1 MFDTIRLKDP
11 LLCPNCGA
19 EKSDLQT
26 HEFGDVMAVY
36 SIGSV
41 LSYSPVHSG
50 IIKESLW
57 CSDCHQGGK
66 EGSSPV
72 FLVVWHSVL
81 AAVEQDLAR
90 AEARLR
96 EVDRLDLIG
105 WLDEAQ
111 RRAATWKQRYHALYG
126 DVHQWQEHLA
136 TVNQP
141 EPVFESEEEAEG
153 ARRLRAFRSFWALP
167 DEILQ
172 APDPLAAILE
182 KAKSRESE
190 SLSPCEWGFD

>member
-11 LLCPNCGA
+11 LHCPNCGA
-19 EKSDLQT
+19 ATSDLQT

-36 SIGSV
+36 GIGSV

-57 CSDCHQGGK
+57 CSDCHQGGQ
-66 EGSSPV
+66 EGRSPV

-81 AAVEQDLAR
+81 AAVEQDLDR

-111 RRAATWKQRYHALYG
+111 RRAATWKQRYHSLYG
-126 DVHQWQEHLA
+126 DVQKWREHLA

-141 EPVFESEEEAEG
+141 ESDFASEVEAEG
-153 ARRLRAFRSFWALP
+153 ARRHRTFRSFWALP

-182 KAKSRESE
+182 KAKSREAE
-190 SLSPCEWGFD
+190 SISACESGFD